1 MCIRDRNYVLAGKL
15 PEPGKIVL
23 SPMLSPLGKL
33 IGDLTVACYD
43 QDFYII
49 YGSGIAQEM
58 HRRWFESHIHKF
70 SCSYENKSDH
80 YHGISLS
87 GPNSRKV
94 LQKLVEEDI
103 SNNNFKF
110 KDTKIMK
117 VAGIHS
123 IVNRLSFTGELGYE
137 IYVDPKN
144 LLTLFKHIE
153 KAGSEFS
160 IKPICSLAQ
169 MTLRLEKK

>member
-1 MCIRDRNYVLAGKL
+1 
-15 PEPGKIVL
+15 
-23 SPMLSPLGKL
+23 MLSPLGKL

-123 IVNRLSFTGELGYE
+123 IVNDYLLLVNWVTE
-137 IYVDPKN
+137 YVDKN
-144 LLTLFKHIE
+144 LLTLFNHIE
-153 KAGSEFS
+153 KAGSNFQFNL
-160 IKPICSLAQ
+160 LAHVPDVS
-169 MTLRLEKK
+169 EA